1 MNLVKLVKATY
12 SEEGEEAFL
21 RAKAIYFKN
30 LGLLSL
36 LDSAYLSL
44 FKRKINF

>member
-12 SEEGEEAFL
+12 SEEVKEAPL
-21 RAKAIYFKN
+21 RGKTIYFKN

-44 FKRKINF
+44 FKRKVNF